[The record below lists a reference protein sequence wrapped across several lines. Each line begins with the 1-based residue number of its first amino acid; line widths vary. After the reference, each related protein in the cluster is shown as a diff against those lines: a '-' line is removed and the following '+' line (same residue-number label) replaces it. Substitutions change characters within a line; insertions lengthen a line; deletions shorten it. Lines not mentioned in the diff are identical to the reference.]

1 MAESPTG
8 STASLPPAESRRLWI
23 RLLSAAVTLAALA
36 VLVVYLVANWS
47 HVRASY
53 SMPPGP
59 IAAMAL
65 MMFGILALRAAAHR
79 AIFRRAIQTI
89 RYGEWFE
96 VVAAGALSN
105 LLPLSAGLVT
115 KAYLVKRIHAL
126 SYRSYTGGQ
135 LALFLLGLVSS
146 GLVGLAALFFL
157 PWARGTWI
165 VGVAFLGM
173 LIAGSV
179 LLCPGPPVS
188 RIWSKLG
195 GVGGAKTPDLLGAA
209 MTAGV
214 LHASTLLLSAGKLYL
229 AFSLGPE
236 RVPFAACL
244 VFAAVGIATRFVTV
258 TPGALGVRELLI
270 GALAQLTGFSLG
282 DALIASTIDR
292 VVEVVVTCAVGGV
305 ASFRLTT
312 RL

>member
-8 STASLPPAESRRLWI
+8 STASLPPAEPRRLWI
-23 RLLSAAVTLAALA
+23 RLLSAAVTLAAVAALA
-36 VLVVYLVANWS
+36 FYLVANWS

-65 MMFGILALRAAAHR
+65 MMLGILALRAAAHST
-79 AIFRRAIQTI
+79 IFRRAIRTI

-115 KAYLVKRIHAL
+115 KAYLVKRLHAL

-135 LALFLLGLVSS
+135 LALFLVGLVSS
-146 GLVGLAALFFL
+146 GLVGLVALLGL
-157 PWARGTWI
+157 PWTQGTWI
-165 VGVAFLGM
+165 VGIACLGM
-173 LIAGSV
+173 LVAGTV
-179 LLCPGPPVS
+179 LLVPGPLVS

-195 GVGGAKTPDLLGAA
+195 GVGGADTPGLLGAA
-209 MTAGV
+209 TTAGA
-214 LHASTLLLSAGKLYL
+214 LHALTLLLSAGKLYL

-244 VFAAVGIATRFVTV
+244 VFAAAGIATRFVTV

-292 VVEVVVTCAVGGV
+292 VVEVVVICVVGGV
-305 ASFRLTT
+305 ASFRLTP
-312 RL
+312 RM

>member
-1 MAESPTG
+1 MAESPSG
-8 STASLPPAESRRLWI
+8 SSASIPPTESRRLWI
-23 RLLSAAVTLAALA
+23 RLLSAAVTLVAVA
-36 VLVVYLVANWS
+36 VLVAYLVANWS
-47 HVRASY
+47 HVRANY

-65 MMFGILALRAAAHR
+65 LSIGILALRAAAHSV
-79 AIFRRAIQTI
+79 IFRRAIRTI
-89 RYGEWFE
+89 RYGEWCE
-96 VVAAGALSN
+96 VVAVGALSN
-105 LLPLSAGLVT
+105 LLPLSAGLFT

-135 LALFLLGLVSS
+135 LALFLIGLVSS
-146 GLVGLAALFFL
+146 GLLGLAAVSLL
-157 PWARGTWI
+157 PWVQGTWI

-173 LIAGSV
+173 LVAGTV
-179 LLCPGPPVS
+179 LLYPGPPVS

-195 GVGGAKTPDLLGAA
+195 GVGGADTPGLLSAA
-209 MTAGV
+209 TIAGV
-214 LHASTLLLSAGKLYL
+214 LHASILLLSAGKLYL

-244 VFAAVGIATRFVTV
+244 VFAAAGIATRLVTV

-292 VVEVVVTCAVGGV
+292 VVEVVVTCVAGGA
-305 ASFRLTT
+305 ASLRLTP
-312 RL
+312 RI